1 MALLSSK
8 VARKWGRRG
17 LYAAGMLGCG
27 YIGADYATDSSL
39 TRSLRTLVAFGT
51 IVCIYKLTTPDT
63 PEELSAMHSRV
74 ARIILDTCLKNEG
87 LYIKLGQGLNSM
99 SHVLP
104 REYTE
109 TLKVL
114 LDRAPPVPI
123 EEVRKTIRAET
134 GKEIEELFVRFDET
148 PVASASIAQ
157 VHQAWLPPPADDGPS
172 AEPQKVAVKVRKPC
186 ISTQSVWDLYMYS
199 TIMTL
204 LKLLFDL
211 PTDWSKKTVCDAL
224 EREMDFTLEAS
235 NAKRF
240 RRAFRD
246 NPRLYI
252 PRVYDAY
259 TSTQLLVLE
268 WIEGTKLNEVESVR
282 AQYDEKR
289 VLTTLFD
296 AVGDM
301 VFKHGFVHA
310 DPHAAN
316 VLVRPMPSTD
326 SPSAPATVGSERA
339 PVTTTT
345 TPPSPL
351 VRHARAAHDSS
362 DYQVV
367 LIDFGLATPE
377 RVRFRYQYALLFVS
391 LFTHDKESLRR
402 VVHDWG
408 INDAEM
414 FASIQAQKPF
424 EAIQA
429 GSYGEVTRDEVVAM
443 QQKAHERA
451 KEALRDTRR
460 IPKELIMVGRS
471 LDILRG
477 VNRLYGSPVNR
488 INMFVQSAVECLGPM
503 RNYDAVDAY
512 LKRMQKIMEIRGCVT
527 AIDMDHYQEYESVYD
542 ASADTVR
549 EEQEAAAA
557 QIAAEDAQLGYQHPW
572 PGPASGVYAWLDAVY
587 RALMLRGLLFVLN
600 ALHILTYTYNS
611 LIASLLPSAAQKLQ
625 IANLEDRPDRLFGR
639 KGWKEEE
646 EVAEAVRAT
655 G

>member
-8 VARKWGRRG
+8 AARKWGRRC
-17 LYAAGMLGCG
+17 LYATGILGVG
-27 YIGADYATDSSL
+27 YVGADYATENSL
-39 TRSLRTLVAFGT
+39 TRSLRTLLAFGI
-51 IVCIYKLTTPDT
+51 IVGTYKFTTPKT
-63 PEELSAMHSRV
+63 PEELSSMHSRV

-87 LYIKLGQGLNSM
+87 LYIKIGQGLNSM

-109 TLKVL
+109 VLKVL
-114 LDRAPPVPI
+114 LDQAPPVPI
-123 EEVRKTIRAET
+123 AEIRKIIRAET

-157 VHQAWLPPPADDGPS
+157 VHQAWLPPPADGSS
-172 AEPQKVAVKVRKPC
+172 AEPQRVAVKVRKPC

-211 PTDWSKKTVCDAL
+211 PTDWSRKTVCDAL
-224 EREMDFTLEAS
+224 VREMDLTLEAS

-240 RRAFRD
+240 RHAFRD

-252 PRVYDAY
+252 PRVHDAY
-259 TSTQLLVLE
+259 TSKQLLVLE
-268 WIEGTKLNEVESVR
+268 WIEGTKLNEVESIR

-316 VLVRPMPSTD
+316 VLVRPLPK
-326 SPSAPATVGSERA
+326 A
-339 PVTTTT
+339 TTTT
-345 TPPSPL
+345 TA
-351 VRHARAAHDSS
+351 ARNSS

-414 FASIQAQKPF
+414 FASLQAQKPF

-429 GSYGEVTRDEVVAM
+429 GSYDEVTRDEVIAM
-443 QQKAHERA
+443 QTKAHERA
-451 KEALRDTRR
+451 KEILRDIRR

-477 VNRLYGSPVNR
+477 INRLYGSPINR
-488 INMFVQSAVECLGPM
+488 MNMFVQSAVECLGPL

-512 LKRMQKIMEIRGCVT
+512 LKRMQKIMEARGCLTTV
-527 AIDMDHYQEYESVYD
+527 AMDSYQEYESVYD

-557 QIAAEDAQLGYQHPW
+557 QIAAEDAQIGFHHPSQ
-572 PGPASGVYAWLDAVY
+572 GPASEVYTWLDAVY
-587 RALMLRGLLFVLN
+587 RALLLHSLLFLLN
-600 ALHILTYTYNS
+600 AVHVITYTYNS
-611 LIASLLPSAAQKLQ
+611 LIGMVLPLAAQRKLR
-625 IANLEDRPDRLFGR
+625 IASLEDRRDRLYGQQWSIE
-639 KGWKEEE
+639 GEEM
-646 EVAEAVRAT
+646 AEAVLAAA
-655 G
+655 

>member
-8 VARKWGRRG
+8 AARKWGRRC
-17 LYAAGMLGCG
+17 LYATGVLGVG
-27 YIGADYATDSSL
+27 YVGADYATDNSL
-39 TRSLRTLVAFGT
+39 TRSLRTLLAFGI
-51 IVCIYKLTTPDT
+51 IVGTYKFTTPKT
-63 PEELSAMHSRV
+63 PEELSSMHSRV

-87 LYIKLGQGLNSM
+87 LYIKIGQGLNSM

-109 TLKVL
+109 VLKVL

-123 EEVRKTIRAET
+123 AEIRKIIRAET
-134 GKEIEELFVRFDET
+134 GKEIEELFVSFDET

-157 VHQAWLPPPADDGPS
+157 VHQAWLPPPADGSS
-172 AEPQKVAVKVRKPC
+172 AEPQRVAVKVRKPC

-211 PTDWSKKTVCDAL
+211 PTDWSRKTVCDAL
-224 EREMDFTLEAS
+224 VREMDLTLEAS

-240 RRAFRD
+240 RHAFRD

-252 PRVYDAY
+252 PRVHDAY
-259 TSTQLLVLE
+259 TSKQLLVLE
-268 WIEGTKLNEVESVR
+268 WIEGTKLNEVESIR

-316 VLVRPMPSTD
+316 VLVRPLPK
-326 SPSAPATVGSERA
+326 A
-339 PVTTTT
+339 TTTT
-345 TPPSPL
+345 TA
-351 VRHARAAHDSS
+351 ARNSS

-414 FASIQAQKPF
+414 FASLQAQKPF

-429 GSYGEVTRDEVVAM
+429 GSYDEVTRDEVIAM
-443 QQKAHERA
+443 QTKAHERA
-451 KEALRDTRR
+451 KEILRDIRC

-477 VNRLYGSPVNR
+477 INRLYGSPINR
-488 INMFVQSAVECLGPM
+488 MNMFVQSAVECLGPL

-512 LKRMQKIMEIRGCVT
+512 LKRMQKIMEARGCLTTV
-527 AIDMDHYQEYESVYD
+527 AMDCYQEYESVYD

-557 QIAAEDAQLGYQHPW
+557 QIAAEDAQIGFHHPSQ
-572 PGPASGVYAWLDAVY
+572 GPASEVYIWLDAVY
-587 RALMLRGLLFVLN
+587 RALLLHSLLFLLN
-600 ALHILTYTYNS
+600 AVHVITYTYNS
-611 LIASLLPSAAQKLQ
+611 LIGMLLPLAAQKKLR
-625 IANLEDRPDRLFGR
+625 IASLEERRDRLYGQQWSIE
-639 KGWKEEE
+639 GEEM
-646 EVAEAVRAT
+646 AETVLAAV
-655 G
+655 

>member
-8 VARKWGRRG
+8 AARKWGWRC
-17 LYAAGMLGCG
+17 LYAAGILGVG
-27 YIGADYATDSSL
+27 YVGADYATDNSL
-39 TRSLRTLVAFGT
+39 TRSLRTLLAFGT
-51 IVCIYKLTTPDT
+51 IVCTYKFTTPTT
-63 PEELSAMHSRV
+63 PEELSSMHSRV

-87 LYIKLGQGLNSM
+87 LYIKIGQGLNSM

-109 TLKVL
+109 VLKVL
-114 LDRAPPVPI
+114 LDRAPPVPMAEI
-123 EEVRKTIRAET
+123 RKIIRAET

-157 VHQAWLPPPADDGPS
+157 VHQAWLPPPADGSS
-172 AEPQKVAVKVRKPC
+172 AEPQRVAVKVRKPC
-186 ISTQSVWDLYMYS
+186 ISTQSVWDLYIYS

-211 PTDWSKKTVCDAL
+211 PTDWSRKTVCDAL
-224 EREMDFTLEAS
+224 MREMDFTLEAS

-240 RRAFRD
+240 RHAFRD

-252 PRVYDAY
+252 PRVHDAY
-259 TSTQLLVLE
+259 TSKQLLVLE
-268 WIEGTKLNEVESVR
+268 WIEGTKLNDVESIR

-316 VLVRPMPSTD
+316 VL
-326 SPSAPATVGSERA
+326 
-339 PVTTTT
+339 
-345 TPPSPL
+345 
-351 VRHARAAHDSS
+351 
-362 DYQVV
+362 
-367 LIDFGLATPE
+367 

-429 GSYGEVTRDEVVAM
+429 GSYDEVTRDEVIAM
-443 QQKAHERA
+443 QTKAHERA
-451 KEALRDTRR
+451 KEILRDTRR

-488 INMFVQSAVECLGPM
+488 MNMFVQSAVECLGPL

-512 LKRMQKIMEIRGCVT
+512 LKRMQKIMEARGCLTTV
-527 AIDMDHYQEYESVYD
+527 ARDCYQEYESVYD

-557 QIAAEDAQLGYQHPW
+557 QIAAEDAQRGLHHPSQ
-572 PGPASGVYAWLDAVY
+572 GPVSEVYAWLDAVY
-587 RALMLRGLLFVLN
+587 RALLLHSLLFLLN
-600 ALHILTYTYNS
+600 AVHVITYTYNS
-611 LIASLLPSAAQKLQ
+611 LIAAFLPAAAQKKLR
-625 IANLEDRPDRLFGR
+625 IASLEDRRDRLFGQQWSVE
-639 KGWKEEE
+639 GEEM
-646 EVAEAVRAT
+646 AEAVLAA